1 MYQQSMS
8 VKRQLCSCDSS
19 VTLLTVS
26 YAWKYCSEWVTVR
39 LGAYLPSAN
48 MLRQPVHVIRL
59 SACVVSVPLVSG
71 SSSSPLSCVT
81 LLW

>member
-1 MYQQSMS
+1 MNQQSMS

-48 MLRQPVHVIRL
+48 MLRQ
-59 SACVVSVPLVSG
+59 ACVSCSLKWDQWHQATTHF
-71 SSSSPLSCVT
+71 SPL
-81 LLW
+81 